1 MRGGATPPASAHRS
15 ARGAIFAAVLASE
28 LADTAGLEYR
38 KENEMSKKPRKRKEG
53 RNIDRSSS
61 DVLSIQK
68 QTMKKAFLDYLGAA
82 IMFFVMALVVLMVG
96 LLTEDASHS
105 KLIVF
110 GATPIILGFTMF
122 FTFLFL
128 RRFVIFKEIN
138 KITSSSEQT
147 IKITCKKVAFLTQPI
162 SKHNAV
168 IICIVL
174 TDENGKKYYDVVNGI
189 SDSTKKATRAELL
202 NTKVSLNC
210 YANTNC
216 VKTYQVDA
224 VKE

>member
-1 MRGGATPPASAHRS
+1 
-15 ARGAIFAAVLASE
+15 
-28 LADTAGLEYR
+28 
-38 KENEMSKKPRKRKEG
+38 MSKKSCQRKER
-53 RNIDRSSS
+53 RNIDRQAA
-61 DVLSIQK
+61 DVLSMQK
-68 QTMKKAFLDYLGAA
+68 QTMKRAFLDYLGAA
-82 IMFFVMALVVLMVG
+82 IMFFVMALIVFIVG
-96 LLTEDASHS
+96 LLTEDVSHS
-105 KLIVF
+105 KRIIF

-147 IKITCKKVAFLTQPI
+147 IEITCKKVAFLTQPI

-174 TDENGKKYYDVVNGI
+174 TDENGKKYYDIVNGI
-189 SDSTKKATRAELL
+189 SDSTKRGTRAELL
-202 NTKVSLNC
+202 NTNVSLNC

-224 VKE
+224 IKD